1 MGLFGAKISEII
13 MLMCFKTVDAY
24 LVDGLHQLMAILFTL
39 FFVSLLTF
47 FPYVEWGGNVGGLMG
62 GFVMGMLLFSR
73 KIKHRSDKRIWFFG
87 GLILGAVCLI
97 ALFSSMIMAQPNQ
110 DLADVCEYYENLH
123 PENYYCQCA
132 L

>member
-13 MLMCFKTVDAY
+13 MLMCYKTVDAY
-24 LVDGLHQLMAILFTL
+24 LVDGLHQLMAVLFTL
-39 FFVSLLTF
+39 FFVFLLTF
-47 FPYVEWGGNVGGLMG
+47 FPYVEWGGHVGGLIG
-62 GFVMGMLLFSR
+62 GFIIGMLVFAQ
-73 KIKHRSDKRIWFFG
+73 KIKHRSDKRTWYFSGVMIGVFYLV
-87 GLILGAVCLI
+87 GLILWVVV
-97 ALFSSMIMAQPNQ
+97 AQPNE